1 MNAPSPDTCPS
12 AFPPHA
18 VVQVPSLS
26 LSLCLSSP
34 TLVKHSGIRSNRRDS
49 TTAGGGRVSW
59 DPTNAEFLPWGRALT
74 LPRAIFVYQDVVFSF
89 FFPISFFFSN
99 FFLLRISTRRSLDD
113 FLIFRYSRFW
123 IFEFV
128 KFISLGNYGFGNF

>member
-26 LSLCLSSP
+26 LSLLSNPRETFWNPIQPSRFD
-34 TLVKHSGIRSNRRDS
+34 HG
-49 TTAGGGRVSW
+49 
-59 DPTNAEFLPWGRALT
+59 WGRTRFVGPDQRGIST
-74 LPRAIFVYQDVVFSF
+74 LGESFDPSKGNFCLPGCRIFFLFSDF
-89 FFPISFFFSN
+89 FFFSN
-99 FFLLRISTRRSLDD
+99 FFLFRISTRRSLDD

-128 KFISLGNYGFGNF
+128 KFISLGIYGFGNF